1 MIIILISKIFS
12 LNSHHRI
19 ERTIMGPGCGA
30 NPKADAN
37 SSKISALDSVLDTIK
52 GPKTVSTV
60 AKSGYDWDA
69 YKEKEGL
76 EDDLAAASKEG

>member
-1 MIIILISKIFS
+1 MGSGFGTAPKPEGNGSKV
-12 LNSHHRI
+12 
-19 ERTIMGPGCGA
+19 
-30 NPKADAN
+30 
-37 SSKISALDSVLDTIK
+37 SALDSALDSIK

-76 EDDLAAASKEG
+76 EDDLAAAAKEG

>member
-1 MIIILISKIFS
+1 
-12 LNSHHRI
+12 
-19 ERTIMGPGCGA
+19 MGPGSGA
-30 NPKADAN
+30 N
-37 SSKISALDSVLDTIK
+37 SKVDPSITKVSALDCVLDSIK
-52 GPKTVSTV
+52 GPKIVSTV